1 MMRPLLAIAAVLL
14 ALAGVA
20 AGADTVPT
28 FDDPVQ
34 DARYRELLREIR
46 CPKCQNESIADSNAE
61 IAADLRQQVAAQV
74 RAGRTD
80 EEIVEFLRARYGDFV
95 LYRPQ
100 LKPSTYALWA
110 APFVFLLIG
119 AVVFVN
125 IVRKRRDQPL
135 DEEPVA

>member
-1 MMRPLLAIAAVLL
+1 MMRLLSAIAAVWL
-14 ALAGVA
+14 ALAGAV
-20 AGADTVPT
+20 AGADELPT
-28 FDDPVQ
+28 FDDPAQ